1 MTREEAIYRLRGMQ
15 AANDGSFE
23 DSVKEGLKADE
34 PYAPGETMTFR
45 EFFKADHEAFDMAI
59 KALEVANLE
68 GYSSRLWKEAYE
80 RGKADAKPR
89 WIPTSE
95 RLPEEDGDYFVTYEK
110 GYAEDYNF
118 PPIGIAGFDV
128 DCESFGYWYE
138 QFDRHTLGSLGSDWE
153 EIKVIA
159 WMPLP
164 ELYKGESEE

>member
-1 MTREEAIYRLRGMQ
+1 MNEKC
-15 AANDGSFE
+15 AACIHCEVCGFIENE
-23 DSVKEGLKADE
+23 VAKEGVCD
-34 PYAPGETMTFR
+34 F
-45 EFFKADHEAFDMAI
+45 
-59 KALEVANLE
+59 
-68 GYSSRLWKEAYE
+68 YE
-80 RGKADAKPR
+80 DGKR
-89 WIPTSE
+89 WIPVSE

-138 QFDRHTLGSLGSDWE
+138 QFDRHTLGSLGGDWE

-164 ELYKGESEE
+164 KPYKAESEEA